1 MDYQKLIDEANARSA
16 KLYLHRQQLQMQ
28 AQQIQMQST
37 QVEMDMLKLDGE
49 IDSLKNLLVMESQ
62 KKEENN
68 G

>member
-1 MDYQKLIDEANARSA
+1 
-16 KLYLHRQQLQMQ
+16 
-28 AQQIQMQST
+28 
-37 QVEMDMLKLDGE
+37 MLKLDGE